1 MGNLIHS
8 SDQRCGVTKFEYD
21 TLCKITKADKEI
33 FAFDPAH
40 NNLSDNLKDKI
51 ADNRL
56 KTYNGISYYY
66 DDLDNLI
73 HRELADGEKYN
84 KKGKHLGAF
93 DPITG
98 NQIKGL
104 LKLGE
109 FNHEKIHKIYIKI

>member
-1 MGNLIHS
+1 M
-8 SDQRCGVTKFEYD
+8 
-21 TLCKITKADKEI
+21 
-33 FAFDPAH
+33 
-40 NNLSDNLKDKI
+40 
-51 ADNRL
+51 
-56 KTYNGISYYY
+56 
-66 DDLDNLI
+66 
-73 HRELADGEKYN
+73 ADGEKYN